1 MVLERDIGNWVLINL
16 VSWLFLMVALVV
28 LVGLEALLVV
38 EVKVVVLV
46 VVLVEI
52 VTGPSFH
59 GNDELSV
66 LLICSAFTLLVI
78 LVLFGSCCVA
88 SFFFTLVFD
97 SM

>member
-1 MVLERDIGNWVLINL
+1 MELCLKTWMVLERDIGNWVLINL
-16 VSWLFLMVALVV
+16 VSWLFLMVALVALVV

-66 LLICSAFTLLVI
+66 LLICSAFTLMCFYFFLVH
-78 LVLFGSCCVA
+78 A
-88 SFFFTLVFD
+88 A
-97 SM
+97 